1 MTRCC
6 YGDLSEE
13 PAAAYPWT
21 VYANTKMS
29 VSIALFCGKHQ
40 KAARLNTVSATSG
53 LLIKTKGATRQNLVC
68 EIHAD
73 STESYSQVTTG
84 NYTYCI
90 SDSKDAESEI
100 KRQLHKS

>member
-29 VSIALFCGKHQ
+29 VSIALFFRKTS
-40 KAARLNTVSATSG
+40 KAARLNTATLG
-53 LLIKTKGATRQNLVC
+53 MLIKTKEQGDKIWIWFDDQTLHMMN
-68 EIHAD
+68 
-73 STESYSQVTTG
+73 
-84 NYTYCI
+84 I
-90 SDSKDAESEI
+90 SVI
-100 KRQLHKS
+100 

>member
-29 VSIALFCGKHQ
+29 VSVWWETS
-40 KAARLNTVSATSG
+40 KAARLNTVSATFG
-53 LLIKTKGATRQNLVC
+53 LLIETKAQCGKILF
-68 EIHAD
+68 
-73 STESYSQVTTG
+73 
-84 NYTYCI
+84 TY
-90 SDSKDAESEI
+90 
-100 KRQLHKS
+100 